1 MFCCNSSLP
10 YQSFL
15 TNKNLTWS
23 SWRKMT
29 DKRHYNIASP
39 PIWLITQPIHW
50 YHNFGSSEFACQLE
64 CEFIFFWCLFFSLPT
79 LPKIAIRANSVISTS
94 FFINQTNQLSEK
106 FLSQNKEIHQQTISL
121 SVTQSKTHCVNL
133 ISSLVLETIAGQIL
147 FKCPD

>member
-1 MFCCNSSLP
+1 MLIFWRRRNKTSAVNIQNLSIVLFCCNSSLP

-64 CEFIFFWCLFFSLPT
+64 CEFIFFLCLFSSLPT

-106 FLSQNKEIHQQTISL
+106 FLSQNKEIHQQAISL
-121 SVTQSKTHCVNL
+121 SVT
-133 ISSLVLETIAGQIL
+133 
-147 FKCPD
+147 